1 MDDPQ
6 ALRGSPPFPSLT
18 SNIDTSTNQVFL
30 MLFFAVVICF
40 TFTFAIALIQTM
52 LSMLVCYLSL
62 CTRNHDIDDH
72 EAGDTSNRTWID
84 PRASSQQDAESPA
97 PVRNITLLQILL
109 VEVLDRRRVESE
121 EVQGQQQNLRNLDLL
136 PPAINYRRQDIT
148 SSHSEIEC
156 AICLEEF
163 IDGESCRVF
172 HACKHLFHS
181 ACIDNWLRLNPS
193 CPICRNYVIDA

>member
-1 MDDPQ
+1 MGDPQ
-6 ALRGSPPFPSLT
+6 ALTGSPPFPSLT
-18 SNIDTSTNQVFL
+18 SNIDTTNQVFL

-40 TFTFAIALIQTM
+40 TFTFVIALIQTT
-52 LSMLVCYLSL
+52 LSMLVCYLSS
-62 CTRNHDIDDH
+62 CTRNHDMNDH
-72 EAGDTSNRTWID
+72 EAGDTSND
-84 PRASSQQDAESPA
+84 PASSQQDAESPA

-121 EVQGQQQNLRNLDLL
+121 EVRGQQQNLRNLDLL

-193 CPICRNYVIDA
+193 CPICRNYLIDA